1 MMDCFEFGRK
11 LIEANDLD
19 PVYVL
24 LWNSNFDRSKMK
36 RWLLAYWAFYHV
48 GTASWISEGQPLVN
62 GGYWKRFMDAAQSKD
77 YPRCPERRHFR
88 GQNAINS
95 VTYLQSVGLDDLFKP
110 LLLPRKQ
117 TAAEVMKKVQ
127 TWVGFGPWIAFKVT
141 DMLERLGLATIHFD
155 TETVFLFDSPKE
167 GARRLWESLGSP
179 SKEESRIE
187 SWAIETL
194 LNDMGHLKAPP
205 QFERLVNAQEMETV
219 LCKHFSYS
227 KGRYKI
233 GEDIHSCRKSL
244 LRFAR
249 TQTCQQLLKA
259 GKIGKLWST

>member
-95 VTYLQSVGLDDLFKP
+95 VTYLQSVGLDDLYKP

-117 TAAEVMKKVQ
+117 TAAEVMKEVQ
-127 TWVGFGPWIAFKVT
+127 KWVGFGPWIAFKVT
-141 DMLERLGLATIHFD
+141 DMLERLGLAQIAFD
-155 TETVFLFDSPKE
+155 TKTVFLFDSPKE
-167 GARRLWESLGSP
+167 GAERLWESLGKP
-179 SKEESRIE
+179 LAATFGIE
-187 SWAIETL
+187 KWAVETI
-194 LNDMGHLKAPP
+194 LNEIGTLKAPP
-205 QFERLVNAQEMETV
+205 QYERLINAQEAETV
-219 LCKHFSYS
+219 LCKWKSHTNGHYH
-227 KGRYKI
+227 I
-233 GEDIHSCRKSL
+233 GEDIQSCRKGL

-249 TQTCQQLLKA
+249 CSTAQTLIQA
-259 GKIGKLWST
+259 GKRGNLW